1 MESYRVDKD
10 SLKKLVVKLK
20 FLASADAITLLRI
33 INEKGSIQ
41 AQEIHKM
48 TRDPLSTVRE
58 HLEKMVDWDLLKKS
72 GGKTESYYSLNTDN
86 IGRLNEYLVDSPLEK
101 RNQYKLGLKTNNV

>member
-10 SLKKLVVKLK
+10 SLKKLVAKLK

-33 INEKGSIQ
+33 IYENKSIQ

-58 HLEKMVDWDLLKKS
+58 HLEKMVEWDLLKKS
-72 GGKTESYYSLNTDN
+72 GGKTQSYYSLNTDN
-86 IGRLNEYLVDSPLEK
+86 IGRLNEYMAGSPLEK
-101 RNQYKLGLKTNNV
+101 TNQYALSLK